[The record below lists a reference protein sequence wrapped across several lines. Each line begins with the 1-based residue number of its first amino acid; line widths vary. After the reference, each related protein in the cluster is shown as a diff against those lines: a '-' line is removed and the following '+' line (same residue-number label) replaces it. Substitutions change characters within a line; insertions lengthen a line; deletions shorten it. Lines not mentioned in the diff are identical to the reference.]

1 MFKDLIRIYK
11 MNNNGNKKRNT
22 ISDIFRMFTVHK

>member
-1 MFKDLIRIYK
+1 MFKDLRRIYK

-22 ISDIFRMFTVHK
+22 ISYIFRMSTVHK